1 MVSEVERP
9 YVQGASRLDPN
20 RFKFSSLLPTFL
32 IGRGNLSSPL
42 PEEKRV
48 LRKPQP

>member
-1 MVSEVERP
+1 VPPITKLSL
-9 YVQGASRLDPN
+9 RLAGG
-20 RFKFSSLLPTFL
+20 FKFSSVLPSFL
-32 IGRGNLSSPL
+32 VGRGNLSSPL